1 MVSSIHGPL
10 IDKQRASELPT
21 LSWFHRP
28 REESQAQPITS
39 FHVALQHTLSLS
51 PSTHIISLSH
61 THHQHH
67 FLSQINSVSIK
78 PTNFKLYLSFYCS
91 HIGFSSKYKPFTSEA
106 NWKGRNGVAWGR
118 SNFSAQKCPE
128 EGKSR
133 SYLHWS
139 LQHFLLLWNIY
150 DSAVLHCLL
159 PFPTCN
165 LYRQKHMDTHVNPRR
180 ELLALIHYL
189 YHVLV
194 IKLNICRRPC
204 SF

>member
-1 MVSSIHGPL
+1 MWLFSTH
-10 IDKQRASELPT
+10 
-21 LSWFHRP
+21 
-28 REESQAQPITS
+28 
-39 FHVALQHTLSLS
+39 SLS
-51 PSTHIISLSH
+51 PPPHTLYHSPTHIINTASCHKSTL
-61 THHQHH
+61 T
-67 FLSQINSVSIK
+67 VSIK

-133 SYLHWS
+133 GYLHWS

-165 LYRQKHMDTHVNPRR
+165 LYRQKHMGTHVNPRR